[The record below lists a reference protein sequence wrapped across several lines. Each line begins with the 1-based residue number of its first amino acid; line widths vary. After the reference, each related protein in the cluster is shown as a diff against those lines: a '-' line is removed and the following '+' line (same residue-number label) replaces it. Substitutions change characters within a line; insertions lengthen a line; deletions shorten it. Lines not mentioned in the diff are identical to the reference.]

1 MAEPDVIDAIFS
13 TFARRGSEAYLGEE
27 VSLTE
32 HMLQTAVAAEQDGA
46 EPILVASALLHDYGH
61 LVHEL
66 PEDAAEHGIDT
77 EHEEAGAAWLERHFV
92 CRLTEPLR
100 LHVLAKRYLCA
111 TEPEYLRSLS
121 PASLRSLRLQGGP
134 CAPEE
139 VDAFRRNPYAEDA
152 VLLRRWDD
160 VGKTAGLD
168 TPPLEHYRPALE
180 AGLRWRTRARSAG
193 SHTARSARH

>member
-1 MAEPDVIDAIFS
+1 MADAEVIDAIFA
-13 TFARRGSEAYLGEE
+13 TFARRGSDAYLGEP

-32 HMLQTAVAAEQDGA
+32 HMLQTAMAAEDDGA
-46 EPILVASALLHDYGH
+46 DPVMVASALLHDYGH

-92 CRLTEPLR
+92 HRVTEPLR

-111 TEPEYLRSLS
+111 TEPDYLSALS
-121 PASLRSLRLQGGP
+121 SASLRSLRLQGGP
-134 CAPEE
+134 CSPQE
-139 VDAFRRNPYAEDA
+139 VASFRRNPYADDA

-160 VGKTAGLD
+160 VGKIEGLP
-168 TPPLEHYRPALE
+168 TPPLEHYRFALE
-180 AGLRWRTRARSAG
+180 SGRR
-193 SHTARSARH
+193 

>member
-1 MAEPDVIDAIFS
+1 MAETDVIDAIFT
-13 TFARRGSEAYLGEE
+13 TFARRGSAAYLGEP

-32 HMLQTAVAAEQDGA
+32 HMLQTAMAAEHDGA
-46 EPILVASALLHDYGH
+46 DPVMVASALLHDYGH

-66 PEDAAEHGIDT
+66 PEDAADHGIDT

-92 CRLTEPLR
+92 RRVTEPLR

-111 TEPEYLRSLS
+111 TEPDYLRSLS
-121 PASLRSLRLQGGP
+121 AASLHSLQLQGGP
-134 CAPEE
+134 CSPVE
-139 VDAFRRNPYAEDA
+139 VAVFRRNPYADDA

-160 VGKTAGLD
+160 VGKIAGLA

-180 AGLRWRTRARSAG
+180 AGRR
-193 SHTARSARH
+193 